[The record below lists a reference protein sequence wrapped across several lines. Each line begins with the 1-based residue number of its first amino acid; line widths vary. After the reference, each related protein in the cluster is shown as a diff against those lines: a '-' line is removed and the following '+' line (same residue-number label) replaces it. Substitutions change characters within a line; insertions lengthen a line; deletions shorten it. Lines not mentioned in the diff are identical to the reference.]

1 MPDTTPRDYYE
12 VLGVGRDATPEEI
25 KKAYRKL
32 AVRFHPD
39 RNPGDSSAEE
49 QFKQAS
55 EAYSVLGD
63 SRKRS
68 RYDQFGHAGVGGAGQ
83 PVNSEI
89 FADFQDLF
97 RGSVFDLFG
106 EMFGGGSPHGPA
118 RGRDIQYEVGID
130 FDEPKEETRKR
141 ILVSRS
147 EPCDSCEGSGVEPG
161 KRPILCGRC
170 GGRGQETFSRGVLV
184 MSRTCSGCGG
194 TGKIV
199 RDPCRDCGGAGRA
212 AREREIT
219 VRLPAG
225 ISDGN
230 QLRVPG
236 EGEPGARGGPP
247 GDLYVRV
254 HVRPAR
260 GLRRED
266 DDVLSEATVT
276 FPEAVLG
283 TEIPI
288 PTIWGRETLRI
299 PPGTQPNTILRL
311 RGKGFP
317 ALRGRS
323 RGSHLVRV
331 RVEVPRKLNE
341 RARSAVTILAEEL
354 AGSSGRPAGKSA
366 ADGDG
371 LGSSDPRTRQSG
383 DHGDPDAGE
392 KGRSSFF
399 DRIFS

>member
-1 MPDTTPRDYYE
+1 MPDTAQRDYYE
-12 VLGVGRDATPEEI
+12 VLGVGRDATPEAI

-32 AVRFHPD
+32 AIRFHPD
-39 RNPGDSSAEE
+39 RNPDDKSAEE

-55 EAYSVLGD
+55 EAYGVLGD
-63 SRKRS
+63 PEKRS
-68 RYDQFGHAGVGGAGQ
+68 RYDQFGHAGVAGAGQ

-106 EMFGGGSPHGPA
+106 EMFGGGNPRGPA
-118 RGRDIQYEVGID
+118 RGRDIQYEVSVD
-130 FDEPKEETRKR
+130 FDEPKEESRKR
-141 ILVSRS
+141 ILVSRL
-147 EPCDSCEGSGVEPG
+147 EPCESCQGSGVEPG

-170 GGRGQETFSRGVLV
+170 GGRGQETFSRGFMV

-199 RDPCRDCGGAGRA
+199 RDPCKECGGAARL

-225 ISDGN
+225 ISDTN

-260 GLRRED
+260 GLRREE
-266 DDVLSEATVT
+266 DDVLSEATVS

-283 TEIPI
+283 TEVPI
-288 PTIWGRETLRI
+288 PTIWGREMLRV

-317 ALRGRS
+317 ALRGRG
-323 RGSHLVRV
+323 RGNHLIRM
-331 RVEVPRKLNE
+331 RVEVPRKLSE
-341 RARSAVTILAEEL
+341 RARRAIATLAEEL
-354 AGSSGRPAGKSA
+354 DGSSGRPAENPA
-366 ADGDG
+366 AAAGGPRSPGSGTTPGDDADS
-371 LGSSDPRTRQSG
+371 GSSEKTRASL
-383 DHGDPDAGE
+383 
-392 KGRSSFF
+392 F

>member
-1 MPDTTPRDYYE
+1 MPATAQRDYYE
-12 VLGVGRDATPEEI
+12 VLGVARDASAEEI

-39 RNPGDSSAEE
+39 RNPDDTSAEE

-63 SRKRS
+63 PDKRS
-68 RYDQFGHAGVGGAGQ
+68 RYDQFGHAGVAGAGQ
-83 PVNSEI
+83 SVNSEI

-97 RGSVFDLFG
+97 RGGSVFDLFG
-106 EMFGGGSPHGPA
+106 EMFGGGSPRGPA
-118 RGRDIQYEVGID
+118 RGRDIQYEVSVD
-130 FDEPKEETRKR
+130 FGEPKEESRKR
-141 ILVSRS
+141 LLVSRS
-147 EPCDSCEGSGVEPG
+147 EPCDSCQGNGVEPG

-170 GGRGQETFSRGVLV
+170 GGRGQETFSRGFMV

-194 TGKIV
+194 AGKVV

-225 ISDGN
+225 IADGN
-230 QLRVPG
+230 QLRIPG

-247 GDLYVRV
+247 GDLYVQV
-254 HVRPAR
+254 HVRSAR

-266 DDVLSEATVT
+266 DDVLSEAAVT

-288 PTIWGRETLRI
+288 PTIWGRETLRV

-317 ALRGRS
+317 ALRGRG

-331 RVEVPRKLNE
+331 RVEVPEKLSG
-341 RARSAVTILAEEL
+341 RARNAVTVLAEEL
-354 AGSSGRPAGKSA
+354 DSSSAPPPGQPA
-366 ADGDG
+366 ADRDGRSTEPGD
-371 LGSSDPRTRQSG
+371 PSG
-383 DHGDPDAGE
+383 DERGPEDGAKD
-392 KGRSSFF
+392 RSSFF